1 MKLFEQAFYKSLA
14 ENNAAGAGG
23 VFGDA
28 GSMGHGGA
36 LSPMTDFY
44 APGDARN
51 VFGLGVKSK
60 KSKKKNKKDK
70 KDKNHIQPLMPM
82 QRRNLNRQM

>member
-44 APGDARN
+44 ATGDARN

-82 QRRNLNRQM
+82 QRRNLNKQM